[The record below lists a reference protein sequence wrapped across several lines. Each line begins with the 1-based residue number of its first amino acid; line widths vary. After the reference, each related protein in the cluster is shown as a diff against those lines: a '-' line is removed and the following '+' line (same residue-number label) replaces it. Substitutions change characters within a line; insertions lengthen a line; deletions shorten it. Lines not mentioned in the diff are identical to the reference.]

1 MWILQIS
8 ILFFQFI
15 PFIWVTG
22 AVEKCI
28 SISIEAIPRQYETYI
43 YHAYVMIF
51 QHFIHQTISLSPAFG
66 EYCILETYNSE
77 YLLSLHQ
84 STNIMHNTLLT
95 ILLLFHDDIYN
106 GTQKGEAFYIYSL
119 ATVSESF
126 IQSRN
131 HISVTIIIVVQL
143 QKCSN
148 LTNSI

>member
-1 MWILQIS
+1 MGHWRCR
-8 ILFFQFI
+8 
-15 PFIWVTG
+15 
-22 AVEKCI
+22 ECI

-106 GTQKGEAFYIYSL
+106 GTQKGEAFYSL